1 MKWTVYAAQIL
12 TGVAG
17 TGAVLVADNVTQLHV
32 LVAVILAISVVV
44 SLLVV
49 ARTEA
54 DADRNRSHLD
64 TLLRAMELPYFI
76 IAAVSKV
83 VDAVAKQRG
92 WQLTRQ
98 ENFKQETVYQ
108 FQSTDG
114 QPGRLVVPA
123 QEFKDLWILDEK
135 PRKNAIERRLF
146 APVESGS
153 FQGSADHADIAVREA
168 ISTHL
173 GRPHWVS
180 QVTEAD
186 GARRYEVHLDQAD
199 RPIKSVVVSKQRF
212 DELLSMLPIRR
223 DHELAEEVGR
233 IFLATP

>member
-1 MKWTVYAAQIL
+1 MKWTVYAVQIL

-17 TGAVLVADNVTQLHV
+17 IGAVLVADNVTQLHV
-32 LVAVILAISVVV
+32 LVAVTLAISVVV

-83 VDAVAKQRG
+83 VDAVAIQKG
-92 WQLTRQ
+92 WRLTQQ

-114 QPGRLVVPA
+114 QSGRLVVPA

-135 PRKNAIERRLF
+135 PRKDAIERRLF
-146 APVESGS
+146 VPVESGTS
-153 FQGSADHADIAVREA
+153 QGSADHANIAIRQA
-168 ISTHL
+168 ISAL
-173 GRPHWVS
+173 LRGPHWVS

-186 GARRYEVHLDQAD
+186 GARRYEVCHDQAG
-199 RPIKSVVVSKQRF
+199 RPIKSVVFSKQRF

-233 IFLATP
+233 VFSETP